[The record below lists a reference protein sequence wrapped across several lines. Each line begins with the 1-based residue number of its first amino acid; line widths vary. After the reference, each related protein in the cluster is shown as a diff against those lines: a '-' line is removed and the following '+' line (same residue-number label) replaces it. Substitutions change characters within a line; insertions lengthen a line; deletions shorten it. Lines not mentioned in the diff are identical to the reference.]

1 MDRLVLHLTR
11 LAAAFPRDNAS
22 EATLAVYAEELGP
35 LDEATVLEVLAGM
48 VRSSRRFPAL
58 GEILDEYRNA
68 RIQASRSS
76 SVASL
81 PLGRAP
87 MPDEVRQQISDL
99 KAAFDERAK
108 DLELSD
114 AEKADVEADAS

>member
-76 SVASL
+76 TVAAL

-87 MPDEVRQQISDL
+87 MPDEVRQQIREMQQ
-99 KAAFDERAK
+99 AFEQRAQ
-108 DLELSD
+108 DLE
-114 AEKADVEADAS
+114 ADEAS